1 MNRARQR
8 GAIGLSATLLMLS
21 VVLLAAV
28 SIDSARLLLAQR
40 TLQAQAD
47 LAALAM
53 SRSTCYID
61 GVNNEA
67 TLRQQ
72 VQASLQAN
80 GFTGTP
86 TISFGNA
93 RIADSH
99 WQYSSGGSE
108 QSAGRVTLSESVPAS
123 LLAGGIF
130 TDEIQL
136 SASATVLK
144 RLNVGYSMGSGLVNV
159 DLTNSLFSAL
169 LGGSV
174 SLLSYDGLLN
184 AQISLGELLAALDE
198 TGTGFNT
205 DLTLGNL
212 TELLETEVSVGDLLD
227 AMIEVL
233 GNDSTASSAVSLLQQ
248 LRLTGNSDALD
259 VVLDSVLGLV
269 NDSGVG
275 EDTLARSLLATHLN
289 VYNLLTASLM
299 AANQSHAVTLSG
311 LDVDLGITGLAVSM
325 TVIEPPQYQV
335 GYYPAADDSSV
346 PVLRTAQ
353 LSLNAQA
360 TLLPGGTNLLGVLQV
375 NQSTLSMTATVAAA
389 EAKLLDASGC
399 SVDDG
404 VSLVFSVKPSLATLT
419 IAPLSLTAVLQ
430 VTPLVTV
437 PVTIAVTAN
446 VPAGNSSAV
455 EETIALQNQSLP
467 YRVRVA
473 TNAGTA
479 LSDTVA
485 NTTLTLNVSGA
496 TLSSSLLTALT
507 SSLLTPIKTIGTTV
521 LDPLLQSLGV
531 TAGYV
536 DLTVESLKT
545 DKGNLIQ

>member
-28 SIDSARLLLAQR
+28 SIDSARLYLAKR

-53 SRSTCYID
+53 SRSSCYID
-61 GVNNEA
+61 GVNNETA
-67 TLRQQ
+67 LRQL
-72 VQASLQAN
+72 VLTNLQAN

-93 RIADSH
+93 RIDASH
-99 WQYSSGGSE
+99 WQYSSGGSD
-108 QSAGRVTLSESVPAS
+108 QSAGRVTLTEEVPAS
-123 LLAGGIF
+123 LLAGGVFGEDIR
-130 TDEIQL
+130 L

-144 RLNVGYSMGSGLVNV
+144 RLNVGYSMGSGLVDV
-159 DLTNSLFSAL
+159 DLTNSLLSAL

-174 SLLSYDGLLN
+174 SLLSYDGLLDS
-184 AQISLGELLAALDE
+184 QINLGELLAALDSS
-198 TGTGFNT
+198 GALAV
-205 DLTLGNL
+205 DLSLANINDVL
-212 TELLETEVSVGDLLD
+212 SSEVSVGDLLD
-227 AMIEVL
+227 AMISVL
-233 GNDSTASSAVSLLQQ
+233 GSDASASSAVTLLQQ

-259 VVLDSVLGLV
+259 VVLDTVLGLV
-269 NDSGVG
+269 SDGSVPD
-275 EDTLARSLLATHLN
+275 DTLARSALATHLN
-289 VYNLLTASLM
+289 VYNLLLASLM

-311 LDVDLGITGLAVSM
+311 LDVDLGVAGLAVSM
-325 TVIEPPQYQV
+325 TVIEPPQYLV
-335 GYYPAADDSSV
+335 GYFPASDDSSV
-346 PVLRTAQ
+346 PVLKTAQ

-360 TLLPGGTNLLGVLQV
+360 TLLPGGINLLGLLQV
-375 NQSTLSMTATVAAA
+375 NQATLSMTASVASA
-389 EAKLLDASGC
+389 EARLLDASGC

-437 PVTIAVTAN
+437 PVTIGVTAN

-455 EETIALQNQSLP
+455 EETIVVQNQSLP
-467 YRVRVA
+467 YTVRVA

-479 LSDTVA
+479 LADTVA

-507 SSLLTPIKTIGTTV
+507 SALLTPVQTIGTTV
-521 LDPLLQSLGV
+521 LNPLLQSLGV
-531 TAGYV
+531 TTGYV
-536 DLTVESLKT
+536 DLTVESLKI

>member
-28 SIDSARLLLAQR
+28 SIDSARLYLAKR

-53 SRSTCYID
+53 SRSSCYID
-61 GVNNEA
+61 GVNNETA
-67 TLRQQ
+67 LRQL
-72 VQASLQAN
+72 VLTNLQAN

-93 RIADSH
+93 RIDASH
-99 WQYSSGGSE
+99 WQYSSGGSD
-108 QSAGRVTLSESVPAS
+108 QSAGRVTLTEEVPAS
-123 LLAGGIF
+123 LLAGGVFGEDIR
-130 TDEIQL
+130 L

-144 RLNVGYSMGSGLVNV
+144 RLNVGYSMGSGLVDV
-159 DLTNSLFSAL
+159 DLTNSLLSAL

-174 SLLSYDGLLN
+174 SLLSYDGLLDS
-184 AQISLGELLAALDE
+184 QISLGELLAALDSS
-198 TGTGFNT
+198 GALAV
-205 DLTLGNL
+205 DLSLANINDVL
-212 TELLETEVSVGDLLD
+212 SSEVSVGDLLD
-227 AMIEVL
+227 AMISVL
-233 GNDSTASSAVSLLQQ
+233 GSDASASSAVTLLQQ

-269 NDSGVG
+269 SDGSVPD
-275 EDTLARSLLATHLN
+275 DTLTRSALATNLN
-289 VYNLLTASLM
+289 VYNLLLASLM

-311 LDVDLGITGLAVSM
+311 LDVDLGIAGLAVSM
-325 TVIEPPQYQV
+325 TVIEPPQYLV
-335 GYYPAADDSSV
+335 GYFPASDDSSV
-346 PVLRTAQ
+346 PVLKTAQ

-360 TLLPGGTNLLGVLQV
+360 TLLPGGINLLGLLQV
-375 NQSTLSMTATVAAA
+375 NQATLSMTASVASA
-389 EAKLLDASGC
+389 EARLLDASGC

-419 IAPLSLTAVLQ
+419 VAPLSLTAVLQ

-437 PVTIAVTAN
+437 PVTIGVTAN

-455 EETIALQNQSLP
+455 EETIVVQNQSLP
-467 YRVRVA
+467 YTVRVA

-479 LSDTVA
+479 LADTVA

-507 SSLLTPIKTIGTTV
+507 SALLTPVQTIGTTV
-521 LDPLLQSLGV
+521 LNPLLQSLGV
-531 TAGYV
+531 TTGYV
-536 DLTVESLKT
+536 DLTVESLKI